1 MLLTEEY
8 QSQAKPL
15 NNMKELVDPSHD
27 IADDSERNTLPNSCI
42 HVHSPQG
49 KLTALYETGT
59 RFLEGR

>member
-1 MLLTEEY
+1 MHGIIMRRFRCFHMDCCF
-8 QSQAKPL
+8 L
-15 NNMKELVDPSHD
+15 NY
-27 IADDSERNTLPNSCI
+27 DSERNTLPNSCI